1 MSSSTHSVGEITQ
14 FRSEFDDASLG
25 VLSDILSTLY
35 ANPERSTMREYIA
48 NGIDAHVQ
56 AGVNRPVKVT
66 LPSYGSPSLVVKDFG
81 NGLPLEA
88 LRTTFFKYGAS
99 TKNDDDDQIGAFGI
113 GAKSAFSLSKSW
125 TVCNIHNGLKYVI
138 STTNDS
144 HGAPLQTVI
153 VNGEP
158 TTEQSGVTVTVP
170 IAQNHLMHDWAASA
184 KELAMWFP
192 KNSVEFEGAT
202 FQITHWSD
210 KYSTYHRLVK
220 NADVHGYSRSFEI
233 IMCGIMYT
241 VDSLTTQEIKSRCVK
256 EVKRVL
262 GVIDPISREDDYA
275 SSSVHYAVGAVTKD
289 WKSSSE
295 RHRALHRATSCEA
308 VLNKW
313 VDTIFRNA
321 VTVDAGDVDL
331 MPSRESVK
339 GTPRTMTAV
348 TDYVNGLIG
357 TFANEISSF
366 RELPMIERIA
376 KAKELSTV
384 CGESASS
391 LLNSFGVPNIA
402 TNVRHGTEFLHLHFV
417 ISSGE
422 KNGVLVTG
430 VKADSALPRRRLMET
445 ATGCRFMTT
454 SGNGA
459 DPLFGDLTRVMSG
472 NEDFPPSI
480 TREEYRDK
488 MRQVSPA
495 KGGTGDTVKHSW
507 AVFDYNPLTWEAVTT
522 LNNDTFADIVDAVS
536 EMDYPVYV
544 VEEVGTHYS
553 LAGCGVRA
561 VVIRKGRRQLATFER
576 ELGVEVKSAE
586 ELCAS
591 KTSSEIARAFGFLE
605 RQNPQD
611 IRCAVLSQYTPNTY
625 ISALTSIMDSSY
637 GSLIRDDHRSRAF
650 LNDIAKGKKLL
661 EDPRMEKSIRCMRAE
676 DEFGPTISSEH
687 ADIRSIIHA
696 TDTTPWKMLS
706 AFRYEIPDNALCEA
720 AVYLAAV
727 G

>member
-1 MSSSTHSVGEITQ
+1 
-14 FRSEFDDASLG
+14 
-25 VLSDILSTLY
+25 
-35 ANPERSTMREYIA
+35 
-48 NGIDAHVQ
+48 
-56 AGVNRPVKVT
+56 
-66 LPSYGSPSLVVKDFG
+66 
-81 NGLPLEA
+81 
-88 LRTTFFKYGAS
+88 
-99 TKNDDDDQIGAFGI
+99 
-113 GAKSAFSLSKSW
+113 
-125 TVCNIHNGLKYVI
+125 
-138 STTNDS
+138 
-144 HGAPLQTVI
+144 VI

-192 KNSVEFEGAT
+192 KDSVEFRGAT

-210 KYSTYHRLVK
+210 KYPTYHRLVK
-220 NADVHGYSRSFEI
+220 NADTSGYSLRSFEI
-233 IMCGIMYT
+233 IMCGIIYT
-241 VDSLTTQEIKSRCVK
+241 VDSLTIQEIRSRCLK

-262 GVIDPISREDDYA
+262 GVIDPVSREGEYTPA
-275 SSSVHYAVGAVTKD
+275 SINHAASAVTTD

-295 RHRALHRATSCEA
+295 KSRALHRAKACED

-321 VTVDAGDVDL
+321 VAVDAGDVDL

-348 TDYVNGLIG
+348 TDYVNELIG
-357 TFANEISSF
+357 ILANEISSF

-376 KAKELSTV
+376 KAKELSKV
-384 CGESASS
+384 CGESVSL

-402 TNVRHGTEFLHLHFV
+402 TNVRHGTEYLHLHFV

-422 KNGVLVTG
+422 NKGVLVTG
-430 VKADSALPRRRLMET
+430 VGSDSALPRRRLMET

-454 SGNGA
+454 SGNGS

-495 KGGTGDTVKHSW
+495 KGGTGDMVRHAW
-507 AVFDYNPLTWEAVTT
+507 AVLDYDPLTWEAVTT
-522 LNNDTFADIVDAVS
+522 LNNDTFADIVDVVPD
-536 EMDYPVYV
+536 MDYPVYV

-586 ELCAS
+586 ELHAS
-591 KTSSEIARAFGFLE
+591 KKSSESTRAFGFLE
-605 RQNPQD
+605 RQSPQD
-611 IRCAVLSQYTPNTY
+611 IRCAVLYQYTPATY
-625 ISALTSIMDSSY
+625 VSVLKSIMDSSY
-637 GSLIRDDHRSRAF
+637 GSLIRDDHRSREF
-650 LNDIAKGKKLL
+650 LNDIAKGKVLL
-661 EDPRMEKSIRCMRAE
+661 EDPRMEKSLRCIRSE
-676 DEFGPTISSEH
+676 DECGPPLSSEH
-687 ADIRSIIHA
+687 AEIRSIIQG
-696 TDTTPWKMLS
+696 TDTAPWKILS